1 LALAFPIPSIGFGEL
16 VIFLILVFVGIIIL
30 MILAAVIHLILPII
44 ATILVWYFTHSLLY
58 AGVAFLAVAIIQLL
72 IRRR

>member
-1 LALAFPIPSIGFGEL
+1 MALAFPIPSIGFGEL

-30 MILAAVIHLILPII
+30 MILAAVIHFILPII
-44 ATILVWYFTHSLLY
+44 GAVVVWLFTHSLLY

-72 IRRR
+72 IRRK